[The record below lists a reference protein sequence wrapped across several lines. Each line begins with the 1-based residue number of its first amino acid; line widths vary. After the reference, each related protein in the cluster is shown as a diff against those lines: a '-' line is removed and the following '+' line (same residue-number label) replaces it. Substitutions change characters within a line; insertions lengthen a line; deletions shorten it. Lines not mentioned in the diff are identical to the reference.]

1 MAHAGPPWRG
11 WGGLA
16 YRASWDH
23 WRSLGRTALWGME
36 ESGYAIWKGSC
47 LVGNDPLPKLGR
59 LEPEGYAGRYLYCQ
73 VAFWA
78 KLLPDSEEIPLPFP
92 LF

>member
-1 MAHAGPPWRG
+1 MLTGLAGTTGVVWAGPPCE
-11 WGGLA
+11 
-16 YRASWDH
+16 
-23 WRSLGRTALWGME
+23 GME

>member
-1 MAHAGPPWRG
+1 MLTGLAGTTGVVWAGPPC
-11 WGGLA
+11 GGL
-16 YRASWDH
+16 
-23 WRSLGRTALWGME
+23 E